1 MGSDKTDED
10 DAPVVVDFNNETEG
24 VAFNVEDNA
33 ISGKYVGALV
43 VFFNVLRPAPIC
55 CFGFMEP
62 GFKRDLPR
70 RGDSAPGCFA
80 GALGFQKVVALER
93 LLGRGF
99 RPIQNRGHCGFAS
112 RIVRLGHSD
121 IVERL
126 RQEGQHICLLS

>member
-43 VFFNVLRPAPIC
+43 VFFDVLRPAPIC

-62 GFKRDLPR
+62 GFKRAFGGGVLFIKI
-70 RGDSAPGCFA
+70 SKCFA
-80 GALGFQKVVALER
+80 CNGSRFKIEVLGSYDKKKVPKT
-93 LLGRGF
+93 GTF
-99 RPIQNRGHCGFAS
+99 
-112 RIVRLGHSD
+112 
-121 IVERL
+121 
-126 RQEGQHICLLS
+126 